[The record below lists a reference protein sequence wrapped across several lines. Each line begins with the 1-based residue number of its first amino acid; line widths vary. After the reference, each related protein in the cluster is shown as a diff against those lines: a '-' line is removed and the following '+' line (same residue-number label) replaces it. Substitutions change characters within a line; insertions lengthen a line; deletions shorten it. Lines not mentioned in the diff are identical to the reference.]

1 MNIILL
7 LLLLL
12 FVKNIE
18 YSTSFPYSTTR
29 LERAVAEGVGERWNS
44 GDDRRRSSAPLHG
57 SLQLLTNKE
66 CKNIQLDPAT
76 QLDIAYQYKKQ
87 NPKTKIVM
95 YDNIVKRI
103 SSKSKLSI
111 TQIKKC
117 IKISKNN

>member
-1 MNIILL
+1 MKTILL

-18 YSTSFPYSTTR
+18 YSTSVPYSTTR
-29 LERAVAEGVGERWNS
+29 
-44 GDDRRRSSAPLHG
+44 SAPLQG
-57 SLQLLTNKE
+57 SFQLLTTKE
-66 CKNIQLDPAT
+66 CNFIKLDPAT

-87 NPKTKIVM
+87 NPKTKIVL
-95 YDNIVKRI
+95 YDDIVKRI
-103 SSKSKLSI
+103 STKSKISI

>member
-1 MNIILL
+1 MKIILL
-7 LLLLL
+7 LILLLTYTF
-12 FVKNIE
+12 FVKNIQ
-18 YSTSFPYSTTR
+18 
-29 LERAVAEGVGERWNS
+29 
-44 GDDRRRSSAPLHG
+44 G

>member
-1 MNIILL
+1 MKIILL
-7 LLLLL
+7 LLLLVTYTF
-12 FVKNIE
+12 FVKNIHG
-18 YSTSFPYSTTR
+18 
-29 LERAVAEGVGERWNS
+29 LERWNS
-44 GDDRRRSSAPLHG
+44 KVKS

>member
-1 MNIILL
+1 MKTILL

-12 FVKNIE
+12 FVKNIQG
-18 YSTSFPYSTTR
+18 SF
-29 LERAVAEGVGERWNS
+29 
-44 GDDRRRSSAPLHG
+44 
-57 SLQLLTNKE
+57 QLLTIKE

-87 NPKTKIVM
+87 NPKTKIVL

-103 SSKSKLSI
+103 SSKSKISI
-111 TQIKKC
+111 AQIKKC

>member
-1 MNIILL
+1 MIMNLHKKNHHHNYHKKMKIILL
-7 LLLLL
+7 LILLLTYTF
-12 FVKNIE
+12 FVKHI
-18 YSTSFPYSTTR
+18 
-29 LERAVAEGVGERWNS
+29 
-44 GDDRRRSSAPLHG
+44 HG
-57 SLQLLTNKE
+57 SIQLLTNKE

-76 QLDIAYQYKKQ
+76 QLDIAYQYKNQ